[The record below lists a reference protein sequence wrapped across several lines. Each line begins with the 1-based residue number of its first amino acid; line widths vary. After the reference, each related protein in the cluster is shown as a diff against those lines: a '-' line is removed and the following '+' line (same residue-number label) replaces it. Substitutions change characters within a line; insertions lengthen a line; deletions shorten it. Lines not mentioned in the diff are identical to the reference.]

1 MGRKTNG
8 CVPFFQQKAKATES
22 EEIEARKKEENK
34 KKVFPVKLFQYFY
47 VDASSRKR
55 NKVQRKFS
63 LVWHKKE
70 EEKKSF
76 IDKGEEHTAQQ
87 QHTRE
92 KKRMKNCE

>member
-1 MGRKTNG
+1 MGVFLFSSKR
-8 CVPFFQQKAKATES
+8 QKRPRVKKLKQ
-22 EEIEARKKEENK
+22 KKEENK

-92 KKRMKNCE
+92 KKKNEKL